1 MEVTIHAVETTP
13 TALVPGQDRS
23 GRAEVKLH
31 GTATD
36 ERVTQGEDAAA
47 RAEPVPQDNVIVL
60 SESDVLLGIL
70 IVLEGVV
77 IQRFSDPPSILDAV
91 AFTTC
96 NVALLCLVPAD
107 RRMCLR

>member
-1 MEVTIHAVETTP
+1 MVEVTIHAVETTP

-47 RAEPVPQDNVIVL
+47 RAEPVPQDNVIVHDSL
-60 SESDVLLGIL
+60 SSA
-70 IVLEGVV
+70 
-77 IQRFSDPPSILDAV
+77 FSSSLR
-91 AFTTC
+91 
-96 NVALLCLVPAD
+96 AL
-107 RRMCLR
+107 